1 MIPPSKGVA
10 SHETTECLLTAAD
23 LSASLDWHV
32 LFGSDAP
39 VEIEVGSGTGL
50 FLVTA
55 GAERPETN
63 FLGIEVSRKY
73 ANLSAGRVAK
83 RGIDNVRVLVADARD
98 VFSHQVPTCSVQA
111 VHVYFPDPWWKRRHK
126 KRRVLNEVFLRD
138 VQQVLVPGG
147 RLHVWTDVEEYFK
160 TTRELVRRY
169 TDLCPQSSSPQREP
183 EHDMDY
189 QTNFERKMRRRGR
202 PIFRAL
208 YSKG

>member
-1 MIPPSKGVA
+1 MGIA
-10 SHETTECLLTAAD
+10 SYEASEHLLTAAD
-23 LSASLDWHV
+23 LAASLDWQV

-55 GAERPETN
+55 GIERPKTN

-73 ANLSAGRVAK
+73 ANLSASRVAK
-83 RGIDNVRVLVADARD
+83 RGMDNVRVLIADARD

-138 VQQVLVPGG
+138 VEQVLMPGG
-147 RLHVWTDVEEYFK
+147 RLHVWTDVEEYFE
-160 TTRELVRRY
+160 TTRELVRRH
-169 TDLCPQSSSPQREP
+169 TGLCPQSASPRREP
-183 EHDMDY
+183 EHDRGY

-202 PIFRAL
+202 PILRAL
-208 YSKG
+208 YCKAE